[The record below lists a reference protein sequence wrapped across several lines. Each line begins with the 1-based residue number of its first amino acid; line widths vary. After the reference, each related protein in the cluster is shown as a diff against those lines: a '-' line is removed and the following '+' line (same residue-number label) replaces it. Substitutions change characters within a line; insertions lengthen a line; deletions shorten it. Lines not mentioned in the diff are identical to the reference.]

1 MLTIY
6 NTLTGTKGPFTPMV
20 AGKVSLYVCGMTVYD
35 YCHLGHARVMVVFD
49 VVTRYL
55 RALGYEVTYVR
66 NITDIDDKI
75 IRRAA
80 EAGEDIGTLTERYI
94 GFMDEDAQAL
104 GVQKPDLEPRA
115 TRHIEVMTRM
125 IGRLLERGHAYL
137 GKNGDVY
144 YRVASFVEYGKLSG
158 KRPEALR
165 AGARVEVDEAK
176 DDPLDFVLWKRAKP
190 GEPAWASPFGPG
202 RPGWHIECSAMATH
216 CLGDSFDIHGGGQD
230 LQFPHHENEI
240 AQSEGATG
248 QPFARVWMHNGFVQ
262 VEEEKMS
269 KSLGNFFTVR
279 EVLQRYQPE
288 EVRCFLLA
296 SHYRS
301 PLHYSQDNLEHA
313 KQAITRLYLALRDCP
328 DDGQPGRQGRWAFAE
343 VQDEPGRQGCRAF
356 AEVQDEPGR
365 QGSRAFAEV
374 QDEPGRQGGRAF
386 AEVQDEPGRQGGRA
400 FAEVQD
406 EPGRQGCRAFA
417 EVQDEPGRQG
427 GRAFAEVQD
436 EPGRQGGRAFAEVQ
450 DEPGRQGS
458 RAFAEVQED
467 PQEDGFEARF
477 RSAMDDDFNTPEA
490 MAVLFDL
497 AREVNRLQESNRAA
511 AGQLAAR
518 LRRLAAVLG
527 LLQSAPERYL
537 RHGSVDDGPADA
549 EVQDWITRRT
559 EARARK
565 DWQEADRIRVRLA
578 AQGVVL
584 EDGPGGTRWRRG

>member
-343 VQDEPGRQGCRAF
+343 VQDEPGRQGR
-356 AEVQDEPGR
+356 
-365 QGSRAFAEV
+365 RAFAEV

-427 GRAFAEVQD
+427 G
-436 EPGRQGGRAFAEVQ
+436 
-450 DEPGRQGS
+450 

-549 EVQDWITRRT
+549 EVQYWITRRT